1 MRTCERGFTL
11 IELIAVIVVLSIM
24 ATFSVR
30 FVVSTIDNYNR
41 TVDRG
46 KLVAHGRQALER
58 MTRQLRTA
66 VPNSVRVTNAN
77 QCVEF
82 LPIAGGGNYIG
93 ELADANNGAAAQ
105 ASISTGG
112 YQVTFGSALY
122 AFVAA
127 LSTTEIYSGS
137 AASVAISA
145 AEDHSDST
153 LSLAAA
159 HQFLRNSIS
168 HRFFLADNP
177 VAFCVA
183 ANELRYYSGYATP
196 TTTTGVPAG
205 VGSLMAQ
212 GVASDGSPFTLSA
225 GAETR
230 NSLLA
235 VRLTFTRHSETVALN
250 QEVLIRNVP

>member
-1 MRTCERGFTL
+1 MRTSSRGFTL
-11 IELIAVIVVLSIM
+11 IELIAVIVILSIM
-24 ATFSVR
+24 GTFSVR
-30 FVVSTIDNYNR
+30 FIVSTLDNYNR

-58 MTRQLRTA
+58 MTRQLRAA
-66 VPNSVRVTNAN
+66 VPNSVRVTNTN

-93 ELADANNGAAAQ
+93 ELPDASNNAAAL
-105 ASISTGG
+105 AMINSGG

-122 AFVAA
+122 VYVAA
-127 LSTTEIYSGS
+127 LTSNEIYSGS
-137 AASVAISA
+137 AVSTSVAG
-145 AEDHSDST
+145 AEDHSDNT

-159 HQFLRNSIS
+159 HQFLRNSVS
-168 HRFFLADNP
+168 NRFYLADNP
-177 VAFCVA
+177 AAFCVV

-196 TTTTGVPAG
+196 ATTTGVPTG
-205 VGSLMAQ
+205 TGSLMAQ
-212 GVASDGSPFTLSA
+212 GVASNGSPFTLSA
-225 GAETR
+225 STEER

-235 VRLTFTRHSETVALN
+235 MRLTFTRSSETVALN